1 MTDKITVNCQAK
13 LADIS
18 ELLSYCPE
26 TGLLRWK
33 VARGRCAAGSVAGYD
48 TGRGYI
54 GVRVNKRC
62 TYAHRVAFL
71 LMTGREPEFVDHISG
86 DRSDNRWANLRE
98 VDRSGNGMN
107 MRTPASNKSGVIGV
121 FWNKGVG
128 KWTAKIKKNQAS
140 TSLGHFDDF
149 NDAVAARKQ
158 AEKDLG
164 FHVNHGRIA

>member
-1 MTDKITVNCQAK
+1 MTDKIAVNCQAK

-62 TYAHRVAFL
+62 TYAHRVATL
-71 LMTGREPEFVDHISG
+71 HPRHETVMTGPAIVDFLCFALCSIFM
-86 DRSDNRWANLRE
+86 L
-98 VDRSGNGMN
+98 
-107 MRTPASNKSGVIGV
+107 
-121 FWNKGVG
+121 
-128 KWTAKIKKNQAS
+128 
-140 TSLGHFDDF
+140 
-149 NDAVAARKQ
+149 
-158 AEKDLG
+158 
-164 FHVNHGRIA
+164 IA